1 MAVSIHPLTIPFKVP
16 ISPSMSLDRT
26 VNVFIIDG
34 EELVLVDAG
43 VKGSEAAIFQK
54 IRSLG
59 YRHSDIRKLVLS
71 HSHPDHIG
79 AAPEI
84 IAASGCE
91 VIAHPAERRWIED
104 PAVQKDERPVAGFDN
119 LVSGPVR
126 VDTFVSDGD
135 TIEMGDLDLRVVH
148 TPGHSPGSITL
159 WSASDRTAL
168 TGDAVPVPGD
178 LPIYD
183 DAHAT
188 LRSLRRLRGLGIEVM
203 LSAWTGA
210 LSGHEINKRLDDA
223 MLLVQSVHRSVV
235 HHCQGSE
242 VTYQLVEA
250 VLQDIGLPVT
260 VANPMIA
267 RTIRSHLHY
276 KFNIVP

>member
-1 MAVSIHPLTIPFKVP
+1 
-16 ISPSMSLDRT
+16 LDRT
-26 VNVFIIDG
+26 VNVFLIDSG
-34 EELVLVDAG
+34 ELILLDAG
-43 VKGSEAAIFQK
+43 VKGSEAVIFQRM
-54 IRSLG
+54 RSLG
-59 YRHSDIRKLVLS
+59 YRPSDIRKLVLS

-84 IAASGCE
+84 FAATGCE
-91 VIAHPAERRWIED
+91 VIAHPAERKWIED
-104 PAVQKDERPVAGFDN
+104 PAIQKKERPVPGFDN

-135 TIEMGDLDLRVVH
+135 GIEMGDFDLGVVH

-159 WSASDRTAL
+159 WSASDRTAI

-188 LRSLRRLRGLGIEVM
+188 LLSLRRLRGLGIEVM

-210 LSGHEINKRLDDA
+210 LRGHEVNKRLDA
-223 MLLVQSVHRSVV
+223 ATLLVQSVHRSVV
-235 HHCQGSE
+235 RHCQGSE
-242 VTYQLVEA
+242 ITPQLVEA
-250 VLQDIGLPVT
+250 VLQDIGLPT
-260 VANPMIA
+260 TLANPMIA
-267 RTIRSHLHY
+267 RTIRSHLNY
-276 KFNIVP
+276 KFNIAR